1 MKKVLFLTVHLFM
14 SKRNANFHHLAK
26 ACANNGNEI
35 TFCTV
40 PNSINTLIQRSD
52 NRKERVKSFYY
63 SLFPKIL
70 NNIEITSYIS
80 LLYPLNNTPFING
93 LLNFF
98 FQYGYSSSFKRK
110 FDYIIVENGI
120 PLLLV
125 EKLKKINPNAKFIYR
140 VSDPIKKDVGW
151 KGFLELESKIIEQFD
166 LISTPAS
173 LITKKLKEQYPNVK
187 ILTHYHGINKK
198 LFLKQYK
205 NPYMEHYGERK
216 NFIFVGASKL
226 DIEFLK
232 IASKISKNYL
242 FHIIGPFNPIIE
254 NENIIYYGE
263 MKFEETI
270 KYIQYA
276 DVCLQTL
283 IKFPYSKMYERTL
296 KFTQYSFYKKPII
309 APKHMELKENNVFTY
324 TNEVT
329 SITIALKDA
338 IAFDMTSYD
347 NSWIKTWEEIS
358 MELCQ

>member
-1 MKKVLFLTVHLFM
+1 
-14 SKRNANFHHLAK
+14 
-26 ACANNGNEI
+26 
-35 TFCTV
+35 
-40 PNSINTLIQRSD
+40 
-52 NRKERVKSFYY
+52 
-63 SLFPKIL
+63 
-70 NNIEITSYIS
+70 
-80 LLYPLNNTPFING
+80 
-93 LLNFF
+93 
-98 FQYGYSSSFKRK
+98 
-110 FDYIIVENGI
+110 
-120 PLLLV
+120 
-125 EKLKKINPNAKFIYR
+125 
-140 VSDPIKKDVGW
+140 
-151 KGFLELESKIIEQFD
+151 
-166 LISTPAS
+166 
-173 LITKKLKEQYPNVK
+173 
-187 ILTHYHGINKK
+187 
-198 LFLKQYK
+198 
-205 NPYMEHYGERK
+205 MEHYGERK

-283 IKFPYSKMYERTL
+283 IKFPYSEMYERTL